1 MIFERLGCA
10 PFDYRP
16 VRYGA
21 SKLTFRGPERDLSG
35 AYIACLGGTETYGKF
50 LDRPWPA
57 RLEAALGLPC
67 VNFGLPNAGP
77 DVILHDKGLLDLAR
91 GASAVILQVPGAMNL
106 SNPYYD
112 VHPRRNDRFLRART
126 RLRRLYPEVDFT
138 EFNFTRHMMW
148 RLASLAPERF
158 ALLRNSLQD
167 VWVDR
172 MHRVIARIDRPVILL
187 WLANHAPGTDPNS
200 AEVCDDPALV
210 SRAMIRAIRPR
221 ATHLTQ
227 VVISKTARDQ
237 GTRGMRFSPMEESAA
252 TDLPGPL
259 AHAEAA
265 QALLP
270 ALRTLTEA

>member
-1 MIFERLGCA
+1 MVFERLGRA
-10 PFDYRP
+10 PLDYRP
-16 VRYGA
+16 VRYGT
-21 SKLTFRGPERDLSG
+21 SKLTFRGPARDLSS
-35 AYIACLGGTETYGKF
+35 AYIACLGGTETHGRF

-67 VNFGLPNAGP
+67 VNLGLPNAGP
-77 DVILHDKGLLDLAR
+77 DVFLRDQGLLDLAR
-91 GASAVILQVPGAMNL
+91 GASAVILQVPCAMNL

-112 VHPRRNDRFLRART
+112 VHPRRNDRFLRAST

-138 EFNFTRHMMW
+138 EFHFTRHMMW

-158 ALLRNSLQD
+158 ALLRTSVQD

-172 MHRVIARIDRPVILL
+172 MQRLMASIGRPVFLL
-187 WLANHAPGTDPNS
+187 WLANHAPGPDPNS
-200 AEVCDDPALV
+200 TEIHDDPAFV
-210 SRAMIRAIRPR
+210 SLAMIRAIRPR
-221 ATHLTQ
+221 ATHLAQ

-252 TDLPGPL
+252 ADLPGPL

-270 ALRTLTEA
+270 ALRALTEA